1 MLCLLQPLAG
11 FTHPCAFCLDIQGSV
26 DTSGN
31 SGSHSHNQDAEVC
44 DSTICGE
51 ENVYLNSFI
60 AVIYAPLVSL
70 IVIPGS
76 YQKLP
81 KVFIPIFV
89 PPQSLA

>member
-11 FTHPCAFCLDIQGSV
+11 FTHPFASCLDIQDSM

-31 SGSHSHNQDAEVC
+31 SGSHSHNQDADVS
-44 DSTICGE
+44 DSTTCCE
-51 ENVYLNSFI
+51 ENVYLNSEI
-60 AVIYAPLVSL
+60 TVIYAPLVSV
-70 IVIPGS
+70 IVTPER